1 MKARKRFSW
10 TVAGCLIILAAFVTG
25 CSLDSGNPLATPDPN
40 ESSLWAAD
48 DSSAPEVM
56 AKKAGTPGAS
66 KGKGKNKGQSTDT
79 STDPSGDE
87 QGTGTQGEGETAS
100 EGPWIFEPVRISP
113 RFNGSMVCTEFITKS
128 NGGTLQ
134 LISTNGSPPTK
145 IKVIFPERSVKKDTE
160 MTLTLMDPE
169 ALDFQVKPSMRLNRE
184 AKLQVKGTFIV
195 PEGGDLGLFHHD
207 GEEEGW
213 SKVSGVKTS
222 TVYENGKWITVMEAN
237 VKILLNHFSRYAFGS
252 RTK

>member
-1 MKARKRFSW
+1 MRLRNRFSW
-10 TVAGCLIILAAFVTG
+10 TLAGCLIVLAAFVAG
-25 CSLDSGNPLATPDPN
+25 CSLDSGNPLG
-40 ESSLWAAD
+40 SSQWTTD

-66 KGKGKNKGQSTDT
+66 KGKKSSQTTDT
-79 STDPSGDE
+79 STDPSTDLSGDA
-87 QGTGTQGEGETAS
+87 QGAGTQEEGETAS
-100 EGPWIFEPVRISP
+100 EGPWTFEPVRISP
-113 RFNGSMVCTEFITKS
+113 SFVGNMSCTEFITEDY
-128 NGGTLQ
+128 GGTLH
-134 LISTNGSPPTK
+134 LISENGTPPTR

-160 MTLTLMDPE
+160 MTLTLLDPE
-169 ALDFQVKPSMRLNRE
+169 VLDFQVKPSMRLRRE

-195 PEGGDLGLFHHD
+195 PEDGDLGLFHHD
-207 GEEEGW
+207 GEEAGW

-222 TVYENGKWITVMEAN
+222 TVYENGEWVTVMEAN